1 MIAHLY
7 WEPDPLLGT
16 GDVTMNKTRAY
27 SHEVMNERVVEGD
40 RQYLGHKHT
49 K

>member
-16 GDVTMNKTRAY
+16 GDVMNKTRAY